1 MEKHK
6 KRIKGREICFFPFF
20 NFPNNIIIIFL
31 LYHNIHHFFK
41 IIGNKKFKFV
51 PQLSVN
57 RVTMEKITR
66 FGVSI
71 EPDLLK
77 KFDKMIKNEGYT
89 NRSEAIRDII
99 RKDLIEEKNKNP
111 DEETIGTL
119 TMVYDHHVGCL
130 TNRLL
135 DLQHDHTKEI
145 LVSTH
150 IHIDHNNC
158 LEVLVLKGKTGKIQ
172 KLADNIKSLKGIK
185 HGELVITKSSL

>member
-1 MEKHK
+1 MLRLPVK
-6 KRIKGREICFFPFF
+6 
-20 NFPNNIIIIFL
+20 
-31 LYHNIHHFFK
+31 
-41 IIGNKKFKFV
+41 
-51 PQLSVN
+51 

-71 EPDLLK
+71 EPDLLH
-77 KFDKMIKNEGYT
+77 KFDKIIKKKGYK

-99 RKDLIEEKNKNP
+99 RENLITEKTEDPNT
-111 DEETIGTL
+111 EAIGTL
-119 TMVYDHHVGCL
+119 TMIYDHHAGNL

-145 LVSTH
+145 LSTTH